1 MRTRKILKTLKNHR
15 GKMSVRVNVRM
26 SKIMRTPI
34 KVSVRTYATYA
45 NCRTLYL
52 FNQIMYYIL
61 ICLVPFTFGNFREK
75 SFTKT
80 YHLNYSPL
88 KRSLTIVKNV
98 FILVIRLLIN
108 SKSFNLR
115 SCLWQALK
123 NVGRAQIYDINT
135 DK

>member
-34 KVSVRTYATYA
+34 KVSVHTYATYA

-61 ICLVPFTFGNFREK
+61 ICLVPFTLGNFREK

-80 YHLNYSPL
+80 ITLN
-88 KRSLTIVKNV
+88 
-98 FILVIRLLIN
+98 IL
-108 SKSFNLR
+108 
-115 SCLWQALK
+115 
-123 NVGRAQIYDINT
+123 Y
-135 DK
+135 